1 LQRKRGGGD
10 RGSRAQ
16 RLLAQPQEE
25 SCRHQEAVRAAGL
38 GADNSRIYRACR
50 EPPRPA
56 RQPPTT
62 TPARAPTPAAPPVR
76 LGPARQGPLTLG
88 PGGGAG
94 GAAFPSRARAGRV
107 SIACCAPGLAAALG
121 LLALDADDSRA
132 PKGSLRKFLEHLSGA
147 GKAIGV
153 LTSGGHAQDVHTE
166 AVQAALTKHKEWK
179 MAVPMPSK
187 RRSLVVQTS
196 MDAYT
201 PPDTSS
207 GSEDEGSLQ
216 GDSQGTPTSSQG
228 SINMEHWISQA
239 IHGSTTSTT
248 SWSSTQSGDS
258 RAANRL
264 ADIMAQTHMDN
275 HSAPPDVTTYTSE
288 HSIQMERPQGSTGS
302 RTAPKYC
309 NAELMETGN
318 STSQS
323 RDVFFSG
330 KLFVLM
336 SRSVP
341 VTGCVSS
348 WGTICCHFIC

>member
-1 LQRKRGGGD
+1 MWPRGHRTSLRTDVLMQINEDGD
-10 RGSRAQ
+10 R
-16 RLLAQPQEE
+16 
-25 SCRHQEAVRAAGL
+25 CRTVSPP
-38 GADNSRIYRACR
+38 GAD
-50 EPPRPA
+50 
-56 RQPPTT
+56 
-62 TPARAPTPAAPPVR
+62 
-76 LGPARQGPLTLG
+76 
-88 PGGGAG
+88 
-94 GAAFPSRARAGRV
+94 
-107 SIACCAPGLAAALG
+107 
-121 LLALDADDSRA
+121 
-132 PKGSLRKFLEHLSGA
+132 GSLGIPETPESLLPWVEGNLPWKMGNAIRRKY
-147 GKAIGV
+147 
-153 LTSGGHAQDVHTE
+153 QDVHTE
-166 AVQAALTKHKEWK
+166 AVQAALAKHKEWK

-248 SWSSTQSGDS
+248 SSSSTQSGDS
-258 RAANRL
+258 RAANRV
-264 ADIMAQTHMDN
+264 ADVMAQTHMDN

-318 STSQS
+318 A
-323 RDVFFSG
+323 
-330 KLFVLM
+330 LFIIAQTWRQRRNQNVL
-336 SRSVP
+336 
-341 VTGCVSS
+341 
-348 WGTICCHFIC
+348 H

>member
-1 LQRKRGGGD
+1 MRSSGEKM
-10 RGSRAQ
+10 
-16 RLLAQPQEE
+16 
-25 SCRHQEAVRAAGL
+25 
-38 GADNSRIYRACR
+38 
-50 EPPRPA
+50 EPD
-56 RQPPTT
+56 
-62 TPARAPTPAAPPVR
+62 V
-76 LGPARQGPLTLG
+76 
-88 PGGGAG
+88 
-94 GAAFPSRARAGRV
+94 
-107 SIACCAPGLAAALG
+107 
-121 LLALDADDSRA
+121 
-132 PKGSLRKFLEHLSGA
+132 
-147 GKAIGV
+147 
-153 LTSGGHAQDVHTE
+153 DVHTE
-166 AVQAALTKHKEWK
+166 AVQAALAKHKEWK

-228 SINMEHWISQA
+228 SINVEHWISQA

-248 SWSSTQSGDS
+248 SSSSTQSGGS

-264 ADIMAQTHMDN
+264 ADVMAQTHMDN

-318 STSQS
+318 A
-323 RDVFFSG
+323 
-330 KLFVLM
+330 LFIIAQTWRQRRNQNVL
-336 SRSVP
+336 
-341 VTGCVSS
+341 
-348 WGTICCHFIC
+348 H